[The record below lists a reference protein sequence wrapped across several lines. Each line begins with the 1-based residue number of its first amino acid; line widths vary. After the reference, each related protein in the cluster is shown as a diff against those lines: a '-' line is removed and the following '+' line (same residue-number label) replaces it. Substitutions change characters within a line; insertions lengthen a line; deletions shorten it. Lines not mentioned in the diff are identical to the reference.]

1 MPTTDA
7 VTTLIAAIALLA
19 GWAMTLAAALAAWRG
34 WLRLRVRQERHR
46 GQGPMRT
53 HRPAAAMIDLADLR
67 ERIRKLEAIAA
78 GINP

>member
-1 MPTTDA
+1 MPIGDS
-7 VTTLIAAIALLA
+7 VSTLIAAIALLS

-34 WLRLRVRQERHR
+34 WLSLRVRQERHR
-46 GQGPMRT
+46 RQEPAPAHPT
-53 HRPAAAMIDLADLR
+53 AAAMIDVADLR

>member
-1 MPTTDA
+1 MAISDS
-7 VTTLIAAIALLA
+7 VSTLIAAIALLS

-34 WLRLRVRQERHR
+34 WLRLRLRQERHR
-46 GQGPMRT
+46 RQEPARS
-53 HRPAAAMIDLADLR
+53 RPTTAAMIDLADLR